1 MNYHQTIDFIFSML
15 PMYQRLG
22 AAAYKADIKN
32 TELLCAVAGNPYKK
46 FPSVHVAGTN
56 GKGSVS
62 HLLASILQTKGL
74 KTGLYTSPHLVDF
87 RERIRINGTMIPE
100 ENVVAF
106 VEKYKKNIEEI
117 EPSFFEMSFVMAIE
131 YFASQNVDIAIIE
144 TGMGGRLDSTNIIT
158 PILSIITNIDYDH
171 TQFLGNTL
179 EKIASEKAG
188 IIKQNVTVVIGE
200 SNPLTDKVFIEK
212 AKSSNSKIIFADK
225 IISLKHKNNDTNNL
239 YNSTFQTFQTF
250 KKGNNY
256 IDNIN
261 CPLKGFY
268 QSKNLKTLLCSVE
281 ELNHLGYYIT
291 EDILL
296 KGIENVKINTGLKGR
311 WDIVSESPLI
321 ICDTA
326 HNKAGITEIVNQL
339 NSLNKDKI
347 HFIIGVVN
355 DKDLDNILKLLP
367 QKKADYYYC
376 KADIPRGLDSNI
388 LANTANNIGLKGNAY
403 NSVKEA
409 AQKAIE
415 NASENDIVFIGGST
429 FVVAD
434 FFIAF
439 PEYV

>member
-117 EPSFFEMSFVMAIE
+117 KPSFFEMSFVMAIE

-144 TGMGGRLDSTNIIT
+144 TGMGGRLDSTNVIT

-225 IISLKHKNNDTNNL
+225 IISLKHKNNDTN
-239 YNSTFQTFQTF
+239 
-250 KKGNNY
+250 
-256 IDNIN
+256 
-261 CPLKGFY
+261 
-268 QSKNLKTLLCSVE
+268 
-281 ELNHLGYYIT
+281 
-291 EDILL
+291 
-296 KGIENVKINTGLKGR
+296 
-311 WDIVSESPLI
+311 
-321 ICDTA
+321 
-326 HNKAGITEIVNQL
+326 
-339 NSLNKDKI
+339 
-347 HFIIGVVN
+347 
-355 DKDLDNILKLLP
+355 
-367 QKKADYYYC
+367 
-376 KADIPRGLDSNI
+376 
-388 LANTANNIGLKGNAY
+388 
-403 NSVKEA
+403 
-409 AQKAIE
+409 
-415 NASENDIVFIGGST
+415 
-429 FVVAD
+429 
-434 FFIAF
+434 
-439 PEYV
+439 